1 MTVVIFLS
9 ILTVLAVNICISDW
23 KERLI
28 SNKLVALN
36 FAVCLFI
43 ALLLDVS
50 PIWQG
55 LVISLIT
62 FVIGLFLFKY
72 KVFGAGDIKL
82 LMGYSLCFDFS
93 LALNNLIGFLL
104 VGGVVVMFQFGWA
117 YLTAGYQELKERGV
131 PYGIAIAS
139 VSTFNIVCLVLD
151 PSNL

>member
-1 MTVVIFLS
+1 MNMVLLS
-9 ILTVLAVNICISDW
+9 LLTVLAVNICISDW

-43 ALLLDVS
+43 ALLLDVY

-62 FVIGLFLFKY
+62 FIVGLFLFKY

-104 VGGVVVMFQFGWA
+104 VGGAVVMFQFGWA
-117 YLTAGYQELKERGV
+117 SLTAGYQELKERGV

>member
-1 MTVVIFLS
+1 MTLVCLIA

-36 FAVCLFI
+36 FVVCLVL
-43 ALLLDVS
+43 ALLLDVY

-55 LVISLIT
+55 LVISLMT
-62 FVIGLFLFKY
+62 FIIGLFLFKY
-72 KVFGAGDIKL
+72 RVFGAGDIKL
-82 LMGYSLCFDFS
+82 LMGYSLCFNFS
-93 LALNNLIGFLL
+93 LALDNLIGFLL

-139 VSTFNIVCLVLD
+139 VSTFNIACLVLD
-151 PSNL
+151 PSRL